1 LLGRTRNFQHGGMPV
16 PVVLILG
23 AVAVVVLVCLT
34 LAIVAEA
41 YGRPGTDG
49 SESNPKH

>member
-1 LLGRTRNFQHGGMPV
+1 MPV

-34 LAIVAEA
+34 TWIIAEA
-41 YGRPGTDG
+41 YGRPGADG
-49 SESNPKH
+49 TESDPKH